1 MYDIFDCVKAQIYY
15 NPNKK
20 SIDKIKKETGCTHAI
35 NAYFFDDHFKP
46 VEWCVIDGRVISTSI
61 NNDFGFALFKSKPLF
76 NLASLFKDTNFI
88 SGVPIIVKGNFVY
101 RNLTPDVARPSKRT
115 AVGWNKDGKIILFC
129 SPGRMTREKLQE
141 KMKELGAF
149 NALMFDGG
157 GSTQGIFP
165 KGKMYSSRR
174 IPTLLLFWGKDS
186 IKNDV
191 SYNYGKESPGM
202 VSVNVYNASTEGATK
217 ITNNF
222 KVSEFK
228 SDSKI
233 VLIHHTLPIALQM
246 IREKVGKAINI
257 TNAYRTEIHNKRVGG
272 ASNSYH
278 LYGMAA
284 DIWVRGITPVEL
296 AKVIDSMFPTT
307 YGVIAYPKKGFVHF
321 DVRAKKYRA
330 INNGTEMKVDHF

>member
-20 SIDKIKKETGCTHAI
+20 SLAEIKKETGCTHII
-35 NAYFFDDHFKP
+35 NGYLFNKKFKP
-46 VEWCVIDGRVISTSI
+46 VDWCVINGKEISVSKY
-61 NNDFGFALFKSKPLF
+61 NDYGFCISDNKPEFCTYL
-76 NLASLFKDTNFI
+76 KGEDKNFI
-88 SGVPIIVKGNFVY
+88 SGIPIIVGDKLIY
-101 RNLTPDVARPSKRT
+101 RNLTHDVARPSQRT
-115 AVGWNKDGKIILFC
+115 AVGWTHDNKFVVFCYPGKL
-129 SPGRMTREKLQE
+129 TRDQLQT
-141 KMKELGAF
+141 KMKSIGCF

-157 GSTQGIFP
+157 GSTQCIFP
-165 KGKMYSSRR
+165 KGKVYSNRR
-174 IPTLLLFWGKDS
+174 VPTLLLFWDKGS
-186 IKNDV
+186 IKKDISN
-191 SYNYGKESPGM
+191 NNEKENLSM
-202 VSVNVYNASTEGATK
+202 VSVNVYNAATEGSTK

-246 IREKVGKAINI
+246 IREKIGKAVNI
-257 TNAYRTEIHNKRVGG
+257 TNAYRTESHNKRVGG

-284 DIWVRGITPVEL
+284 DIYVKGVDVNIL
-296 AKVIDSMFPTT
+296 AKTIDNMFPTT

-330 INNGTEMKVDHF
+330 VNNGTEVKVDHF

>member
-1 MYDIFDCVKAQIYY
+1 MYDIFECEKSQIYY
-15 NPNKK
+15 NPNRK
-20 SIDKIKKETGCTHAI
+20 SLAEIKKETGCTHII
-35 NAYFFDDHFKP
+35 NGYLFNKKFKP
-46 VEWCVIDGRVISTSI
+46 VDWCVVNGEEISTSKY
-61 NNDFGFALFKSKPLF
+61 NDYGFCVSDNKPEF
-76 NLASLFKDTNFI
+76 CTYRKGEDKNFI
-88 SGVPIIVKGNFVY
+88 SGIPIIVGDKFVY
-101 RNLTPDVARPSKRT
+101 RNLTPDVARPAQRT
-115 AVGWNKDGKIILFC
+115 AVGWTHENKIVVFC
-129 SPGRMTREKLQE
+129 YSGNLTREQLQP
-141 KMKELGAF
+141 KMKSLGCF

-157 GSTQGIFP
+157 GSTQCKFP
-165 KGKMYSSRR
+165 KGRIYSSRR
-174 IPTLLLFWGKDS
+174 VPTLILFWAKE
-186 IKNDV
+186 V
-191 SYNYGKESPGM
+191 GKENTTHNSKEELDV

-246 IREKVGKAINI
+246 IREKIGKAVNI
-257 TNAYRTEIHNKRVGG
+257 TNAYRTEAHNKRVGG

-284 DIWVRGITPVEL
+284 DIYVKGVDTTTL
-296 AKVIDSMFPTT
+296 AKTIDSMFPTT

-330 INNGTEMKVDHF
+330 VNNGTEVKVDHF

>member
-20 SIDKIKKETGCTHAI
+20 SLAEIKRETGCTHAI
-35 NAYFFDDHFKP
+35 NGYLFNKKFEP
-46 VEWCVIDGRVISTSI
+46 VEWCVIDGRVISTSMY
-61 NNDFGFALFKSKPLF
+61 NDFGFALFKGKPLF
-76 NLASLFKDTNFI
+76 DIASMFKDTNFL
-88 SGVPIIVKGNFVY
+88 SGIPIIVKGDFTY
-101 RNLTPDVARPSKRT
+101 RNLTSDVERLSQRT
-115 AVGWNKDGKIILFC
+115 AIGWTKEGKIILFC
-129 SPGRMTREKLQE
+129 SPARMSREKLQI
-141 KMKELGAF
+141 KMKDLGAF

-157 GSTQGIFP
+157 GSTQCIFP
-165 KGKMYSSRR
+165 KGKIYSSRMV
-174 IPTLLLFWGKDS
+174 PTLLLFWGKDS
-186 IKNDV
+186 NKKGIPNNDK
-191 SYNYGKESPGM
+191 KESPVM
-202 VSVNVYNASTEGATK
+202 VSVNVYNAATEGATK

-246 IREKVGKAINI
+246 IREKIGKAVNI
-257 TNAYRTEIHNKRVGG
+257 TNAYRTESHNKRVGG

-284 DIWVRGITPVEL
+284 DIYVKGVDVNTL
-296 AKVIDSMFPTT
+296 AKTIDNMFPTT
-307 YGVIAYPKKGFVHF
+307 YCVIAYPKKGFVHF

-330 INNGTEMKVDHF
+330 VNNGTEVKVDHF

>member
-15 NPNKK
+15 NPNRK
-20 SIDKIKKETGCTHAI
+20 SLAEIKKETGCTHAI
-35 NAYFFDDHFKP
+35 NGYLFNKKFEP
-46 VEWCVIDGRVISTSI
+46 VEWCVVDGKAISTSKY
-61 NNDFGFALFKSKPLF
+61 NDYGMGIVNGKPVIGLPLF
-76 NLASLFKDTNFI
+76 HKETNFI
-88 SGVPIIVKGNFVY
+88 SGIPIIIKSTFVY
-101 RNLTPDVARPSKRT
+101 RDLTPDVERKSQRT
-115 AVGWNKDGKIILFC
+115 AIGWTADGKVILFC

-141 KMKELGAF
+141 KMKDLGAYD
-149 NALMFDGG
+149 ALMLDGG
-157 GSTQGIFP
+157 GSTQGIFGN
-165 KGKMYSSRR
+165 KKIYSPRR
-174 IPTLLLFWGKDS
+174 VPTVLLFWNKEVKKDNNTS
-186 IKNDV
+186 DVEGVKNM
-191 SYNYGKESPGM
+191 Y
-202 VSVNVYNASTEGATK
+202 SVNVYNVSTEGAMK

-246 IREKVGKAINI
+246 IREKIGKAINI
-257 TNAYRTEIHNKRVGG
+257 TNAYRTETHNKRVGG
-272 ASNSYH
+272 ASNSFH

-284 DIWVRGITPVEL
+284 DIWVRDINPVEL
-296 AKVIDSMFPTT
+296 AKVIDTVFPTT

>member
-1 MYDIFDCVKAQIYY
+1 MYSIFECEKAQIYY

-20 SIDKIKKETGCTHAI
+20 SLAEIKRETGCTHII
-35 NAYFFDDHFKP
+35 NGYLFNKKFKP
-46 VEWCVIDGRVISTSI
+46 VDWCVINGKEISVSKY
-61 NNDFGFALFKSKPLF
+61 NDYGFCISDNKPEFCIYL
-76 NLASLFKDTNFI
+76 KGEDENFI
-88 SGVPIIVKGNFVY
+88 SGIPIIVGDKFIY
-101 RNLTPDVARPSKRT
+101 RNLTPDVARPAQRT
-115 AVGWNKDGKIILFC
+115 AVGWTYDNKFVVFCYSGKL
-129 SPGRMTREKLQE
+129 TRDQLQI
-141 KMKELGAF
+141 KMKSLGAF

-157 GSTQGIFP
+157 GSTQCIFP
-165 KGKMYSSRR
+165 KGKIYSSRR
-174 IPTLLLFWGKDS
+174 VPTLLLFWGKDS
-186 IKNDV
+186 IKKDIPNNDK
-191 SYNYGKESPGM
+191 KESSSM
-202 VSVNVYNASTEGATK
+202 VSVNVYNAAAEGSTK

-246 IREKVGKAINI
+246 IREKIGKSINI
-257 TNAYRTEIHNKRVGG
+257 TNAYRTESHNKRVGG

-284 DIWVRGITPVEL
+284 DIYVKGVDVNTL
-296 AKVIDSMFPTT
+296 AKTIDNMFPTT

-330 INNGTEMKVDHF
+330 VNNGTEVKVEHF